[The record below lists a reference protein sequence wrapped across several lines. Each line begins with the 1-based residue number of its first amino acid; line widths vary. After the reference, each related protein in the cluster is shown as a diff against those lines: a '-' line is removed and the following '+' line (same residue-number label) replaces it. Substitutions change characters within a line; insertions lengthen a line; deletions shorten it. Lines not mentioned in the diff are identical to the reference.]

1 MPTVLIRI
9 SDEPGDGGYSV
20 ELRQEGGNGDWADP
34 SATATIAP
42 DLDAGSAPDVLGGA
56 DLAEAARTY
65 VRSNERSVAFS
76 ALGDWLGGLVLR
88 GDVADVWDRLAAE
101 NRTGLRTLL
110 DVRAEPLALLP
121 WELMR
126 RDGRLLFTKPNHP
139 FARAQR
145 LMADDRQELVPLRVL
160 VVEGTRGDALGT
172 REEIDGIRAAVP
184 AFGGRIDITVLS
196 EPTVTELHDEYERVR
211 PHILHFAGHG
221 LLAPG
226 TKEPALRIGNWLL
239 QRQDIDTVLQ
249 ESPRVA
255 VLNACRSGES
265 DVEQV
270 RALAQTFLANGSAA
284 VVGMQGDVR
293 GGAAA
298 RFGRSLYAG
307 LAEGKLI
314 DEAVADARAAVYMLT
329 GSEQQARDWFLPSL
343 TLRVRPEQVLPVHCY
358 AELTE
363 NEIEHIEQHLYAGV
377 RFFVDRAQER
387 WDLVNAADPE
397 DGRPRRL
404 VLVAGNQQIGKTA
417 LANWIRTRCALRGR
431 RVRYVDLDQGDTIG
445 FVEALTIIRDT
456 AEDVPSLCG
465 CATTA
470 FARFNYDLGH
480 LLAGRLPPEPD
491 GPLPVEPPEIPAR
504 IELGEGL
511 AERLFLSFRD
521 ALVQTAEDQP
531 LLLILDHVGKVLPA
545 DFLQRI
551 YPLLLKELAETG
563 PSNLRI
569 VVVMSDE
576 QRRTFLPADE
586 IPVWTEVRV
595 DLIAPDQYESLAEEI
610 VLRAGRRLETWRSVV
625 STVAGATQAPWPPKN
640 LVALRA
646 LVETAP

>member
-20 ELRQEGGNGDWADP
+20 ELRHEGGNGDWADP
-34 SATATIAP
+34 SATATIAA
-42 DLDAGSAPDVLGGA
+42 DLDAGSAPEVLAGA
-56 DLAEAARTY
+56 DLAEAARTF
-65 VRSNERSVAFS
+65 VRSNERSVAFT

-88 GDVADVWDRLAAE
+88 DQVADEWERLVDE
-101 NRTGLRTLL
+101 HDGVRTLL
-110 DVRAEPLALLP
+110 DVRPEPLSLLP

-126 RDGRLLFTKPNHP
+126 RDGRLLFTKPDHP

-145 LMADDRQELVPLRVL
+145 LRSDDTQELVPLRVL

-196 EPTVTELHDEYERVR
+196 EPSADELHDEYERVR

-221 LLAPG
+221 LIAPG
-226 TKEPALRIGNWLL
+226 TQEPALRIGNWLL
-239 QRQDIDTVLQ
+239 KRQDIDTVLQ
-249 ESPRVA
+249 VSPRVA
-255 VLNACRSGES
+255 VLNACRSNES

-293 GGAAA
+293 GAAA
-298 RFGRSLYAG
+298 ACFGRNLYAG

-314 DEAVADARAAVYMLT
+314 DESVADARAAVYRFT

-343 TLRVRPEQVLPVHCY
+343 TLRVRPEQVLPVHCFPD
-358 AELTE
+358 LTD
-363 NEIEHIEQHLYAGV
+363 NEIEHIEQHLYEGV
-377 RFFVDRAQER
+377 RYFVDRAQER
-387 WDLVNAADPE
+387 WDLVKAADPD
-397 DGRPRRL
+397 DGKPRRL
-404 VLVAGNQQIGKTA
+404 VLVVGNQQIGKTA
-417 LANWIRTRCALRGR
+417 LVNWIRTRCALRGR
-431 RVRYVDLDQGDTIG
+431 RVRYVDLDQGDTVG
-445 FVEALTIIRDT
+445 FIEALNIIRDT
-456 AEDVPSLCG
+456 AEDVPSLSDR
-465 CATTA
+465 AASA

-480 LLAGRLPPEPD
+480 LLAGRLPPEPE
-491 GPLPVEPPEIPAR
+491 GPLPAQAPEIPAA

-511 AERLFLSFRD
+511 AERLFLSFRE
-521 ALVQTAEDQP
+521 ALVQSAQDEP
-531 LLLILDHVGKVLPA
+531 MLLILDHVGKLLPA

-563 PSNLRI
+563 PSNLRV

-576 QRRTFLPADE
+576 QRRMFLPADE
-586 IPVWTEVRV
+586 TPVWGEVRV
-595 DLIAPDQYESLAEEI
+595 DLIPPDQYESLAEEI
-610 VLRAGRRLETWRSVV
+610 VLRAGVQLDAWRGVV
-625 STVAGATQAPWPPKN
+625 SNVAGNTQTPWPPKN
-640 LVALRA
+640 LVVLRA
-646 LVETAP
+646 LVESAR